1 MSLGWV
7 GKEIT
12 PEGNWKLE
20 ENKELRGSI
29 QIKILKKKGV
39 DEQKDQ
45 VRKIQWIWWVGAHY
59 SW

>member
-39 DEQKDQ
+39 DE
-45 VRKIQWIWWVGAHY
+45 
-59 SW
+59 